1 MCVRTFPVQRPG
13 IFGELYVL
21 AYIDERGE
29 SWARSRWLR
38 HTLPQEDPR
47 VGDIRFPGSL
57 LCSHG
62 IAVGG
67 GAVAGVPEGGC
78 RAERLDL
85 RAERFLPVLARIG
98 GVRSRRAGRL
108 HGQREWPLPEVVS
121 RWEEILADHLAVTP
135 LAKGEDGWRYK
146 QALIEYFPFESFW
159 AADPA
164 MIRVR
169 RRSQAELVGI
179 GTVQGVEAFTVL
191 IERHMLGSGRFW
203 ARDAVEIGPCSWDS
217 DEIAIM
223 NADRRQL
230 SALHGAALFRDRFV
244 QSVRYLNEE
253 WSAIVWAKGTGLS
266 RLSSSPDNHLDVV
279 ELPEATVIAWCIHK
293 AETYREHVVGN
304 AKHPFIEWLTRVAA
318 VAREGTGLVTVDQAE
333 RLIGVVISAAR
344 YPSDERDLVR
354 FVERWRALPGLPSD
368 LQPPAVELS
377 WQLFDASE
385 ADRHRVFTATRRRV
399 KAEGSMGDSPQSVE

>member
-1 MCVRTFPVQRPG
+1 MPQLPG
-13 IFGELYVL
+13 PY
-21 AYIDERGE
+21 
-29 SWARSRWLR
+29 RS
-38 HTLPQEDPR
+38 
-47 VGDIRFPGSL
+47 
-57 LCSHG
+57 
-62 IAVGG
+62 
-67 GAVAGVPEGGC
+67 
-78 RAERLDL
+78 
-85 RAERFLPVLARIG
+85 
-98 GVRSRRAGRL
+98 
-108 HGQREWPLPEVVS
+108 
-121 RWEEILADHLAVTP
+121 
-135 LAKGEDGWRYK
+135 
-146 QALIEYFPFESFW
+146 
-159 AADPA
+159 
-164 MIRVR
+164 
-169 RRSQAELVGI
+169 
-179 GTVQGVEAFTVL
+179 QGVEAFTVL
-191 IERHMLGSGRFW
+191 IERHRLGRGRFL
-203 ARDAVEIGPCSWDS
+203 ASDAVEIGPCSWDS

-223 NADRRQL
+223 NADRVEI
-230 SALHGAALFRDRFV
+230 STLHRAALFRDRFV

-344 YPSDERDLVR
+344 YPSDERDLVQ